1 MSKNRWTK
9 EEEVGLIKD
18 IASGIN
24 IDVISQKNN
33 RSTSAIELRLKKIIY
48 ENVSSGKNID
58 EISKILNI
66 HVEKTRQY
74 FYSYKDF
81 KEKHMGIVDNVMV
94 NKNKINNN
102 NIIVANN
109 NTEQHGGSHKEKS
122 YKTKI
127 NIKLEKLE
135 LENKALKLMIE
146 NKNLTNK
153 INNMISEGTIDK
165 NIKKIIKKIRKI

>member
-94 NKNKINNN
+94 NKNKIN
-102 NIIVANN
+102 
-109 NTEQHGGSHKEKS
+109 
-122 YKTKI
+122 I
-127 NIKLEKLE
+127 NDLL
-135 LENKALKLMIE
+135 
-146 NKNLTNK
+146 
-153 INNMISEGTIDK
+153 
-165 NIKKIIKKIRKI
+165 R